1 MSDKPSAVNDKQI
14 EILELLYKYRFGSRQ
29 LLADSLGI
37 KSGTSLY
44 ERLNVLINHGLV
56 AMRQEKKSKLLG
68 IPAAYFLTPKGLR
81 VLQSLDGHDYIS
93 EAVIKSSYKDKVLSE
108 SFVLHA
114 LKVYGL
120 TNALKRRYREL
131 KVYLRRDMSRY
142 DYFPDSPPD
151 AFLSLKKDGEAKRSF
166 LDVIPDGLP
175 RNVLDRRLTSY
186 LTFFEDGGWEA
197 MNSEL
202 PALLLVAE
210 KGTTETRARRAA
222 RAVVGRLE
230 SDEDLDI
237 YTTTYTAIEN
247 MDRAGE
253 IWTHIDEPDELLSL
267 DSL

>member
-1 MSDKPSAVNDKQI
+1 MADKRLALNQKQI

-44 ERLNVLINHGLV
+44 ERLNVLISRGLI
-56 AMRQEKKSKLLG
+56 AMRQEKRSKLLG
-68 IPAAYFLTPKGLR
+68 VPATYFLTPKGLR
-81 VLQSLDGHDYIS
+81 ALQSLDGHNYVT
-93 EAVIKSSYKDKVLSE
+93 EAIIKSSYKDKVLSE
-108 SFVLHA
+108 SFVLHT
-114 LKVYGL
+114 LKAYGI
-120 TNALKRRYREL
+120 TNALKRRYQKLR
-131 KVYLRRDMSRY
+131 VYLRRDMSRY
-142 DYFPDSPPD
+142 DYFPDNPPD
-151 AFLSLKKDGEAKRSF
+151 AFLSLKLGGETKRFF
-166 LDVIPDGLP
+166 LDVIPDSLP
-175 RNVLDRRLTSY
+175 RNVLDRRIANY

-197 MNSEL
+197 TNSEL
-202 PALLLVAE
+202 PALLLIAE

-230 SDEDLDI
+230 LDDEPDI

-247 MDRAGE
+247 MDGAGG